1 MYAISMTSPETQRR
15 SLLRML
21 GERLIPLAARNNTP
35 PVLLMEPANLAR
47 QQFQFSLHSGT
58 PLQDS
63 KRLRSP
69 LYLHQWNELQLH
81 AVRYPCLAAV
91 VEGEVDWRIG
101 ITQSA
106 LERRGADWK
115 KNDYLVISLAEGTF
129 FLMPPGVPYSTGQGV
144 HWERPIPRNGAAI
157 LFWMLILPSGFMCH
171 YCRSTGTG
179 HQSHPQFFVPSHQV
193 HQLTKML
200 EDELKSEYP
209 GSDAIA
215 RAHLQAIL
223 GYASRGLQSQ
233 TPINPT
239 KTETVLQD
247 VTGEISALPQDAVQR
262 AQAYIESHL
271 QTPLTPAVIAAQA
284 YLSVRQ
290 LDRYFQRDFEMSV
303 ADYVAQ
309 RRVEMAKVLL
319 QDTDLPVSQI
329 GQIVGYNNP
338 SSFTQIFK
346 RREGVSPQNSRQ
358 RNKKSTFI
366 PKKSV

>member
-1 MYAISMTSPETQRR
+1 
-15 SLLRML
+15 ML
-21 GERLIPLAARNNTP
+21 GDRLIPLAARNNNP
-35 PVLLMEPANLAR
+35 PVLLMEPASLAR

-69 LYLHQWNELQLH
+69 LYLHQWDEQQLH

-106 LERRGADWK
+106 QERREADWK
-115 KNDYLVISLAEGTF
+115 KSDYLVISLAEGTF

-144 HWERPIPRNGAAI
+144 HWERPIPREGQAI

-171 YCRSTGTG
+171 YCRSTATQ
-179 HQSHPQFFVPSHQV
+179 HQSHPQFFVPNHQV
-193 HQLTKML
+193 HQLTRML
-200 EDELKSEYP
+200 EDELESEHP
-209 GSDAIA
+209 DSGAIA

-223 GYASRGLQSQ
+223 GYANRGLKSQ
-233 TPINPT
+233 APINPT
-239 KTETVLQD
+239 KTEAVLQD
-247 VTGEISALPQDAVQR
+247 VATEIPALPQDAVQR

-271 QTPLTPAVIAAQA
+271 QTTLTPAIIAAQA

-303 ADYVAQ
+303 ADYVIT

-346 RREGVSPQNSRQ
+346 RRTGISPQSSRKN
-358 RNKKSTFI
+358 NKKTTAAS
-366 PKKSV
+366 KKSK

>member
-1 MYAISMTSPETQRR
+1 
-15 SLLRML
+15 ML
-21 GERLIPLAARNNTP
+21 GDRLIPLAARNNNP
-35 PVLLMEPANLAR
+35 PVLLMEPAHLAR
-47 QQFQFSLHSGT
+47 QQYQFSLHSGT
-58 PLQDS
+58 PLQDN

-106 LERRGADWK
+106 LKRQDANWK
-115 KNDYLVISLAEGTF
+115 KSDYLVISLAEGTF
-129 FLMPPGVPYSTGQGV
+129 FLMPPGVPYSTGEGV
-144 HWERPIPRNGAAI
+144 HWERPIPRDGQAI

-171 YCRSTGTG
+171 YCRSTATG
-179 HQSHPQFFVPSHQV
+179 HQSHPQIFVPSHQV
-193 HQLTKML
+193 HPLAKML
-200 EDELKSEYP
+200 EDELESEHP
-209 GSDAIA
+209 GSGAIA

-233 TPINPT
+233 APINPT

-247 VTGEISALPQDAVQR
+247 VAAEIPALPQDAVQR

-290 LDRYFQRDFEMSV
+290 LDRYFQRDFGMSV
-303 ADYVAQ
+303 MDYVIS
-309 RRVEMAKVLL
+309 RRIEMAKVLL
-319 QDTDLPVSQI
+319 QDTDLPISQI
-329 GQIVGYNNP
+329 GQIVGYHNP

-346 RREGVSPQNSRQ
+346 RRTGFSPQNSRQ

-366 PKKSV
+366 SDKSI